1 VSKALKAEYVMQG
14 APKASSITR
23 AKRFELRCAQNM
35 TVTMAYDAT
44 KLKVFGS
51 HATLADLLT
60 PRLVANPF
68 SAMHMGHSLGCGVGR
83 GGRCQQLRRSSSGSL
98 AMMRRC
104 AGPRHG

>member
-1 VSKALKAEYVMQG
+1 
-14 APKASSITR
+14 
-23 AKRFELRCAQNM
+23 M

-68 SAMHMGHSLGCGVGR
+68 SAMHMDHSLGCGVGR
-83 GGRCQQLRRSSSGSL
+83 GGAVSAASAKQLQQLGDDAAMRGALSRVRRCAAERRSSSPSKKT
-98 AMMRRC
+98 
-104 AGPRHG
+104 